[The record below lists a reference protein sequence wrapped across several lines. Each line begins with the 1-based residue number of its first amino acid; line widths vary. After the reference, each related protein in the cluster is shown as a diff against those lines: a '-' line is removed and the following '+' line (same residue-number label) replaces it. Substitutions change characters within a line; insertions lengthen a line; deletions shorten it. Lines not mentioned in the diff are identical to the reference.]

1 MVVDTV
7 SMELE
12 AYTGELMVDI
22 AAVSKGRQPI
32 KFEAGFSTMATKFES
47 FSTVE

>member
-12 AYTGELMVDI
+12 AYTEELMVDTI
-22 AAVSKGRQPI
+22 TETMDKQPI
-32 KFEAGFSTMATKFES
+32 KFEASFSTMAT
-47 FSTVE
+47 STVE